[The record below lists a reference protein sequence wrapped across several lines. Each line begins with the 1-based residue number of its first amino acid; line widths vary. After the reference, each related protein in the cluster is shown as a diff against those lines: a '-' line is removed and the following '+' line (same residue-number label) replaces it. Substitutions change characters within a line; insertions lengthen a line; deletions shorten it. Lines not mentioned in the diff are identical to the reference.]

1 MFIIATR
8 IIKLKIHDEQD
19 LFSEYD
25 PDHKMMSEDLL
36 SFISRSFA
44 KVDKNNRD
52 DYMIHIESDTP
63 VNQES
68 VKQRIREY
76 FGYERDMVKKDLR
89 LLSLKAAYLAVFGIV
104 VLVIWYY
111 LSLDSE
117 SVNLEVLSIIGW
129 VAVWEATSIMIMG
142 RHDLNKLKR
151 NYKRMSEAK
160 IVISEH
166 TVNDQTT
173 DLSL

>member
-36 SFISRSFA
+36 SFISRSF
-44 KVDKNNRD
+44 V
-52 DYMIHIESDTP
+52 IHIESDTP

-89 LLSLKAAYLAVFGIV
+89 LLSLKAACLAVFGIV

>member
-1 MFIIATR
+1 MNYYLYLVFGIFYLFPLIELIVRKDKKNSDYFKFFGTLFFFIV
-8 IIKLKIHDEQD
+8 II
-19 LFSEYD
+19 
-25 PDHKMMSEDLL
+25 
-36 SFISRSFA
+36 
-44 KVDKNNRD
+44 D

-89 LLSLKAAYLAVFGIV
+89 LLSLKAACLAVFGIV

-142 RHDLNKLKR
+142 RHDLNRLKR

>member
-68 VKQRIREY
+68 GKQRIS
-76 FGYERDMVKKDLR
+76 ERDMVKKDLR
-89 LLSLKAAYLAVFGIV
+89 LLSLKAACLAVFGIV

>member
-25 PDHKMMSEDLL
+25 PDHKMMSEELL

-76 FGYERDMVKKDLR
+76 FGYERDMAKKDLR
-89 LLSLKAAYLAVFGIV
+89 LLSLKA
-104 VLVIWYY
+104 
-111 LSLDSE
+111 D
-117 SVNLEVLSIIGW
+117 
-129 VAVWEATSIMIMG
+129 
-142 RHDLNKLKR
+142 
-151 NYKRMSEAK
+151 
-160 IVISEH
+160 
-166 TVNDQTT
+166 
-173 DLSL
+173 